1 MRNVNREQKKISIIT
16 RWIFGMVWINKLN
29 FDWTLLN
36 AKKNKALWMVERRPI
51 VFYWMIGI
59 GRNVLEHGWRHLRQ
73 LWLWAVDYILC
84 FSFGGDAKKNLNVH
98 SNDPNTGTRAIIRS
112 LMDRSTRRQYSQCYL
127 TNWFYITNHQWLT
140 QHLLPL
146 GRNQNWQKNEMVRW
160 REWEKP
166 TPNLW
171 RRLHGFLLRPVQIV
185 FNVIPHLPK
194 LTNQ

>member
-1 MRNVNREQKKISIIT
+1 MNGWEEADCV
-16 RWIFGMVWINKLN
+16 
-29 FDWTLLN
+29 LLN
-36 AKKNKALWMVERRPI
+36 DWYWEECFGTRLTPLEATMIMGSRLYSMPFFRR
-51 VFYWMIGI
+51 
-59 GRNVLEHGWRHLRQ
+59 WRQ
-73 LWLWAVDYILC
+73 
-84 FSFGGDAKKNLNVH
+84 KNLNVH
-98 SNDPNTGTRAIIRS
+98 SNDPNTGTRAITRS

-171 RRLHGFLLRPVQIV
+171 RRLHSFLLRPVQIV